1 MLFVIVVATLLHQYI
16 VNKLNKLVLSKI
28 KDSTKAQPKKIRL
41 KQKKKRLCSYINRI
55 RSQKSPK
62 KAFSQKLAKW

>member
-1 MLFVIVVATLLHQYI
+1 LLHQYI

-28 KDSTKAQPKKIRL
+28 KDSTKAQPTNIRL
-41 KQKKKRLCSYINRI
+41 KQKKKRHCCHINRI

-62 KAFSQKLAKW
+62 KAFSQKWAKW